1 MLQPQKVHVPYYAAR
16 AAPLASGL
24 QNSGDARK
32 ISARV
37 ETSGEKQRWVTCL
50 LSDMLLSHVKAEG
63 GAGAAIDYG
72 ALFAAADAIEVP
84 ADPEAFLSE
93 PANWV
98 PLAVLRNLEGQC
110 ERITGK
116 KDFAYHAAKAYFAP
130 GKRALPSIFEIIV
143 RVLNDVRSALAFANL
158 WGAAQTSYLKL
169 QSFERPGARPE
180 LYILAEFGAEAAPGL
195 AAIHLLRGFSEGFP
209 RLYSFIEQA
218 RCVEET
224 SQLRLEDIAS
234 EFPGTTCRREGA
246 RLSIYQGSSPEP
258 VVEARKITL
267 ATESVALPDDFMLDT
282 PDRLVAAPRDGKI
295 EVVKPD
301 AADGG
306 AGPEAYRIV
315 KGGRLTDGP
324 LVHALE
330 AGQIYNAPYCRL
342 RFEWQEKAER
352 PKEASSE
359 ALRKEISRLLF
370 DHLKQVKQ
378 GHITVARLAMERAHL
393 KAENLRLRREIEQE
407 YGFAGIV
414 GESRPMR
421 DLFALVRSIAETDVT
436 VLLQGETGTGKELI
450 ARAIHYQS
458 ARRAQSFVAIN
469 CGALSETLLESEL
482 FGHEKGAFTGAASQ
496 RKGIFEAAHGG
507 TLFLDEIGDTSLG
520 TQVKLLRVLQEGEL
534 QRVGGHETIKVD
546 VRVIAATNRKLDEH
560 VKSGKFRQDLYYR
573 LNVFPLAIPP
583 LRERSE
589 DIPLLI
595 AHFIEKS
602 NARLHKNI
610 CGATPAAMA
619 LLIGWE
625 WPGNVREL
633 ENVIQRMMVVAK
645 AAVLD
650 APDLPAEI
658 RGAATAPAAN
668 PKDLKEI
675 ARASSDAIEKKAI
688 ADALAATGGNVTRA
702 AKALGISR
710 ATLQNKMK
718 AYGLRGKAS

>member
-1 MLQPQKVHVPYYAAR
+1 MRRARPRLQAGCKTAPTR
-16 AAPLASGL
+16 AEFPLA
-24 QNSGDARK
+24 
-32 ISARV
+32 V
-37 ETSGEKQRWVTCL
+37 ETNGEKQRWVTCL
-50 LSDMLLSHVKAEG
+50 LSDMLLSHLKSEI
-63 GAGAAIDYG
+63 GAGAAIDYA
-72 ALFAAADAIEVP
+72 ALFAAADGFETP
-84 ADPEAFLSE
+84 ADPAAFLSE

-98 PLAVLRNLEGQC
+98 PLAVLRDLEAQC
-110 ERITGK
+110 ESLTGK
-116 KDFAYHAAKAYFAP
+116 KDFAYHAAKDYFAP

-158 WGAAQTSYLKL
+158 WAAAQTSYLKL
-169 QSFERPGARPE
+169 QSFEWPGARPE

-209 RLYSFIEQA
+209 RLYSFIEKA
-218 RCVEET
+218 RCVEEI
-224 SQLRLEDIAS
+224 SQLRVEDIVS
-234 EFPGTTCRREGA
+234 EFPNYSCKRDGA
-246 RLSIYQGSSPEP
+246 RLAIYDRSSPEP
-258 VVEARKITL
+258 IVEAEKVAL
-267 ATESVALPDDFMLDT
+267 ASESVALADEFMLDT
-282 PDRLVAAPRDGKI
+282 PDRLVVSPRAGKI
-295 EVVKPD
+295 DVLTPTPAD
-301 AADGG
+301 NAAS
-306 AGPEAYRIV
+306 PEAYRIV
-315 KGGRLTDGP
+315 KGGRLSDG
-324 LVHALE
+324 ALAHRLE
-330 AGQIYNAPYCRL
+330 TGEIYNAPYCRL
-342 RFEWQEKAER
+342 RFEWEEKAER

-378 GHITVARLAMERAHL
+378 GHTGMARLAMEKARL

-421 DLFALVRSIAETDVT
+421 ELFALVRSIAETDVT
-436 VLLQGETGTGKELI
+436 VLLQGETGTGKELV

-458 ARRAQSFVAIN
+458 ARRAQNFIAVN

-482 FGHEKGAFTGAASQ
+482 FGHEKGAFTGAATQ

-507 TLFLDEIGDTSLG
+507 TLFLDEIGETSPG

-534 QRVGGHETIKVD
+534 QRVGGHETIKVN

-560 VKSGKFRQDLYYR
+560 VKSGKFRHDLFYR
-573 LNVFPLAIPP
+573 LNVFPLAIAP
-583 LRERSE
+583 LKERSE
-589 DIPLLI
+589 DIPRLV

-602 NARLHKNI
+602 NARLHKDI
-610 CGATPAAMA
+610 RGATPAAMA
-619 LLIGWE
+619 LLIAWE

-645 AAVLD
+645 GEYLD
-650 APDLPAEI
+650 AADLPAEM
-658 RGAATAPAAN
+658 RGAAAQPVAH

-675 ARASSDAIEKKAI
+675 SRASSDAIEKKAI

-702 AKALGISR
+702 AKALGVSR

-718 AYGLRGKAS
+718 AYGLREKVS